1 VWSLWLGVAHAFEMG
16 TTIGLG
22 GGLDLGEG
30 PGGLAFPPSLDL
42 YFEPIVLQIHV
53 LDTLNAAFDED
64 LYVGANLY
72 VHVAEQPVG
81 GGKAGEPRGRQAAGR
96 TAGCQAV
103 IQPGA
108 SLDIWGDPTSIGVAV
123 ESRFGAQVKET
134 AGFGFYL
141 VPALGFVTSGG
152 RAEPFAGGTL
162 QLAVW
167 YGM

>member
-1 VWSLWLGVAHAFEMG
+1 MEGRLWGLWLGVAHAFEMG
-16 TTIGLG
+16 TTVGLG
-22 GGLDLGEG
+22 GGLDLGDG
-30 PGGLAFPPSLDL
+30 PGGMSFPPSLDL

-81 GGKAGEPRGRQAAGR
+81 GSW
-96 TAGCQAV
+96 QAV

-108 SLDIWGDPTSIGVAV
+108 SLDIWGDPSSIGIAM
-123 ESRFGAQVKET
+123 ESRFGAQVKEQ

-141 VPALGFVTSGG
+141 VPALGLVTSGG
-152 RAEPFAGGTL
+152 RAEPFAGGAL
-162 QLAVW
+162 QVAVW